1 MSETPVEIYFCK
13 SVIFPSFY
21 FFSSLIIQQRCKNNI
36 LYEALYS
43 RGDSLIARSSF
54 CQVDYML
61 ESECGCQGDGGQI

>member
-13 SVIFPSFY
+13 SVVIFLSFN

-43 RGDSLIARSSF
+43 RGDSLIAQSSF
-54 CQVDYML
+54 FRLTML
-61 ESECGCQGDGGQI
+61 ESKCGCQGDGGQI

>member
-54 CQVDYML
+54 CQVDYVRERVWL
-61 ESECGCQGDGGQI
+61 SG